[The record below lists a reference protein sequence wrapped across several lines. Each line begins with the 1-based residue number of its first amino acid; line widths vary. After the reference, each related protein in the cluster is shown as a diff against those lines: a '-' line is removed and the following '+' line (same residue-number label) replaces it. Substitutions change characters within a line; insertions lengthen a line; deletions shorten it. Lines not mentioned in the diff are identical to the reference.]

1 MAYYH
6 ICPDCG
12 AALDPGETCDC
23 KRGAFTVQKINGLE
37 EIKLTEE
44 RKIWNTSSMNRLPP
58 AFTLTPA

>member
-1 MAYYH
+1 MAYYR

-12 AALDPGETCDC
+12 ASLDPGETCDC

-44 RKIWNTSSMNRLPP
+44 RKTWNTSSMN
-58 AFTLTPA
+58 